1 MTTSLLRTS
10 SKEVIFEY
18 IRETLSIENSDRRRF
33 DMTGYDR
40 ETGDCTLNNTEIV
53 NLFSSLGIYDYTKY
67 LFLDFYKGD
76 GTLYF
81 NYFFQHQPEDKLE
94 IDLSGYT
101 TTEIIYEI
109 FQRTIFSGQPE
120 RRR

>member
-33 DMTGYDR
+33 DMSGY
-40 ETGDCTLNNTEIV
+40 GNCTVGNTEIL

-67 LFLDFYKGD
+67 LFIDFYKGH
-76 GTLYF
+76 GTLYL
-81 NYFFQHQPEDKLE
+81 NYFFAHDLEDNLQY
-94 IDLSGYT
+94 DLSGHT

-109 FQRTIFSGQPE
+109 FQRTIFSGEPE
-120 RRR
+120 RRRY